1 MNLGGPLVANIGR
14 TAAFSAQ
21 DIQLLKTHQT
31 LKDKRQ
37 DSGTP
42 QSLNQLLRSTQLAN
56 QSNPNYISEP
66 LSRSTLRKY
75 RNQVTS
81 LKSKGGINTDAR
93 ASVLVDLRNHVS
105 GAVVSKAALLEMRP
119 ELIFNTDVVKIYLAD
134 NKPPIVLVT
143 EDGEAWLKQR
153 NMQAKTK
160 QKTEQRRVVDLNVT
174 TSADGSVLHTAIE
187 IRDQQV
193 AALKYW
199 RVNDELSVWV
209 LPKTH
214 NYCDTI
220 AHFYEDTLIPL
231 VEKKRQKLAREL
243 LDPATSSNLSAPA
256 AEFNP
261 EEMDLEACK
270 KSLRACFSLDGAQ
283 AQTDA
288 FMKCGLGDICKAHS
302 IEYLKWAA
310 SSSGFQQPNDVA
322 TCHKD
327 LKAANELIKY
337 DDELPPHVSPVMLK
351 VIDQLSTSGITGGSL
366 KTFSRFLSFAS
377 LLIDKAFTKLAV
389 QKGWKSAGFFP
400 HDTSRIL
407 SRCSEWETLTKL
419 QSDRVLQEIPAL
431 TQIAL
436 VNGQVTDAQI
446 ESQLAGSDIVF
457 IGKPKKESMAVS
469 RLRAV
474 WGNNDIFV
482 ATQVEIAAVKE
493 EEAQEAETKREAKMR
508 ARQIKEEKAAAS
520 KAIKA
525 QKQADKEAQQA
536 AAQFPCVGSSCH
548 LFFNLAKGREKKVWQ
563 QCDTCEQ
570 MCCMQAACKAE
581 LSKHEASC
589 KAHVPNSGNLA
600 AAVLENSNLQSK
612 KTRKRKI

>member
-1 MNLGGPLVANIGR
+1 MVANIGR
-14 TAAFSAQ
+14 RAAFSTKA
-21 DIQLLKTHQT
+21 IQLLKTHQT

-37 DSGTP
+37 DSATS
-42 QSLNQLLRSTQLAN
+42 QSLNQLLRDTQLAT
-56 QSNPNYISEP
+56 QSNPNFIAKA

-75 RNQVTS
+75 RNQVTPV
-81 LKSKGGINTDAR
+81 KSKGGVNTDAR
-93 ASVLVDLRNHVS
+93 ASALIDLRNHVS
-105 GAVVSKAALLEMRP
+105 GAVVSKAALLDMRP

-134 NKPPIVLVT
+134 NKPPTILLT

-153 NMQAKTK
+153 YMQHKTK
-160 QKTEQRRVVDLNVT
+160 QKTEQRRVIDLNVT

-187 IRDQQV
+187 IRDHQV
-193 AALKYW
+193 GALKYW
-199 RVNDELSVWV
+199 RVDDEISLW
-209 LPKTH
+209 LYPKTH

-220 AHFYEDTLIPL
+220 AHFYENTLIPL
-231 VEKKRQKLAREL
+231 VEKKRHKLALEL
-243 LDPATSSNLSAPA
+243 LDPATPSNLNAPA

-261 EEMDLEACK
+261 DIKDLDACK

-288 FMKCGLGDICKAHS
+288 FMKCGLGDICKQHS

-327 LKAANELIKY
+327 VKAANELIKY
-337 DDELPPHVSPVMLK
+337 DDELPPYVSPVMLK
-351 VIDQLSTSGITGGSL
+351 VIDQLSTSGITGSSL
-366 KTFSRFLSFAS
+366 KTFSKFLSFSS

-419 QSDRVLQEIPAL
+419 QSDRVLQEISAL

-446 ESQLAGSDIVF
+446 ESQLAGSGIVF
-457 IGKPKKESMAVS
+457 IGKVKKESMAVS

-493 EEAQEAETKREAKMR
+493 EEAQEVEKKRETKLLAK
-508 ARQIKEEKAAAS
+508 QLKEEKAATA

-525 QKQADKEAQQA
+525 QKLAEKEAQQA
-536 AAQFPCVGSSCH
+536 AAQFPCVGASCH
-548 LFFNLAKGREKKVWQ
+548 LFYNLAKGQQKRHWQ

-570 MCCMQAACKAE
+570 MCCMQAVCKDD
-581 LSKHEASC
+581 LNKHEASC
-589 KAHVPNSGNLA
+589 KAHVKKADKLVAPVAKNSK
-600 AAVLENSNLQSK
+600 LQSSR
-612 KTRKRKI
+612 TRKRKI